1 MAYMW
6 EAGRY
11 SYSMAT
17 LLALISSVLWG
28 SADFEGGRLSK
39 KHPAISVLGVSQ
51 VIGLLTGIII
61 IVISQGWVA
70 PSISHA
76 SYLIPGIFAGI
87 SGYLGLICLYAGLST
102 GRMGVV
108 SPISALSA
116 IIPLGYAI
124 YNGDRLSTITTI
136 GVVMALMGAFCASG
150 PELNKGLPIKPL
162 VLAFGA
168 MLGFGIALIFM
179 SIGSKSSAL
188 MTMTTMRATTAL
200 FTIAVA
206 IRFRSVGKF
215 SKIEYPTLLFIGSA
229 DFLANLLLGIAC
241 TKGLVSLA
249 MVLGSLYPIITVVMA
264 FKFLHERLHKV
275 QYVGVAFAVA
285 GVAIIS
291 AF

>member
-6 EAGRY
+6 EARLY

-61 IVISQGWVA
+61 IIISHGWVA

-162 VLAFGA
+162 ILAFGA

-206 IRFRSVGKF
+206 IRFRSLGKF

-285 GVAIIS
+285 GVAINS

>member
-1 MAYMW
+1 
-6 EAGRY
+6 
-11 SYSMAT
+11 MAT

-51 VIGLLTGIII
+51 VIGLFTGIII
-61 IVISQGWVA
+61 IVISQGWVS

-206 IRFRSVGKF
+206 MKFRSVGKF